1 MIFYDFMAHLMNRGL
16 RCCAVLLCTQK
27 FNFKSWRTLI
37 ILLSGVLFM
46 FLFFLALVIGYGVVY
61 LVFLRKKMIAV
72 LFTICFT
79 LFYVQTKE
87 APVLYNILWQRFEWD
102 ETNHKFKEDNRENDA
117 VDKFYDE
124 LKKSFLVWFSKIRS
138 RKVLETSRGDI
149 FI

>member
-1 MIFYDFMAHLMNRGL
+1 
-16 RCCAVLLCTQK
+16 
-27 FNFKSWRTLI
+27 
-37 ILLSGVLFM
+37 M

-61 LVFLRKKMIAV
+61 LVFLRKKMIAI

-102 ETNHKFKEDNRENDA
+102 ETNHKFKEDNRKNDA

>member
-1 MIFYDFMAHLMNRGL
+1 M
-16 RCCAVLLCTQK
+16 
-27 FNFKSWRTLI
+27 I

-102 ETNHKFKEDNRENDA
+102 GKQ
-117 VDKFYDE
+117 
-124 LKKSFLVWFSKIRS
+124 SKIGS
-138 RKVLETSRGDI
+138 
-149 FI
+149 

>member
-1 MIFYDFMAHLMNRGL
+1 MIFYDFMAHLMNWGL

-27 FNFKSWRTLI
+27 FNFKNWRTLI

>member
-1 MIFYDFMAHLMNRGL
+1 
-16 RCCAVLLCTQK
+16 
-27 FNFKSWRTLI
+27 
-37 ILLSGVLFM
+37 
-46 FLFFLALVIGYGVVY
+46 
-61 LVFLRKKMIAV
+61 MIAV

-87 APVLYNILWQRFEWD
+87 ALYCIIYCGNVFEWD

-124 LKKSFLVWFSKIRS
+124 LKKSFWVWFSKIRS

>member
-1 MIFYDFMAHLMNRGL
+1 
-16 RCCAVLLCTQK
+16 
-27 FNFKSWRTLI
+27 
-37 ILLSGVLFM
+37 
-46 FLFFLALVIGYGVVY
+46 
-61 LVFLRKKMIAV
+61 MIAV

-138 RKVLETSRGDI
+138 RKVLETSGETSSYKVIVLNSGMI
-149 FI
+149 FLVLYLLFL

>member
-1 MIFYDFMAHLMNRGL
+1 M
-16 RCCAVLLCTQK
+16 
-27 FNFKSWRTLI
+27 I

-87 APVLYNILWQRFEWD
+87 APVLYNILWQRFEW
-102 ETNHKFKEDNRENDA
+102 
-117 VDKFYDE
+117 V
-124 LKKSFLVWFSKIRS
+124 RS
-138 RKVLETSRGDI
+138 NLNLRRIIGKMMRLISSMMN
-149 FI
+149 

>member
-1 MIFYDFMAHLMNRGL
+1 
-16 RCCAVLLCTQK
+16 
-27 FNFKSWRTLI
+27 
-37 ILLSGVLFM
+37 
-46 FLFFLALVIGYGVVY
+46 
-61 LVFLRKKMIAV
+61 MIAV

-102 ETNHKFKEDNRENDA
+102 ETNHKSKEDNRENDA

-124 LKKSFLVWFSKIRS
+124 LKKSFWVWFSKIRS